1 MKWDER
7 MKVLESTGAFLKFT
21 NPTSQSNQSST
32 TKKPTSANAKA
43 KKAKIVSS
51 RFGGKGSSNAD

>member
-7 MKVLESTGAFLKFT
+7 MKALESTGAFLKFT

-43 KKAKIVSS
+43 KKDLIESEAK
-51 RFGGKGSSNAD
+51 